1 MSDLLENMKA
11 PYFTSDR
18 DGGSLID
25 TSLLNSPYI
34 IYFYPKDDTPGCT
47 KEACNFRDDFSKY
60 KKQGVT
66 IFGMSGD
73 SIEKHKKFSEKY
85 SLPFILLSDPEKS
98 TIKKYGAFGEKKFM
112 GRSFQGIKRMTY
124 VIKKGIIKHVFE
136 KVKVKEHSDEIL
148 RLI

>member
-1 MSDLLENMKA
+1 MLKIGKKA
-11 PYFTSDR
+11 PDFE
-18 DGGSLID
+18 
-25 TSLLNSPYI
+25 LLDQNGVMHKLSNYNKTVI
-34 IYFYPKDDTPGCT
+34 LYFYPKDDTPGCT

>member
-1 MSDLLENMKA
+1 MLKIGKKA
-11 PYFTSDR
+11 PDFE
-18 DGGSLID
+18 
-25 TSLLNSPYI
+25 LLDQNGAMHKLSNYNKTVI
-34 IYFYPKDDTPGCT
+34 LYFYPKDDTPGCT